1 MSFHFIKYERHC
13 FQRGALQKA
22 FEQLEKLIE
31 YIKHS
36 AGLVKNGTN

>member
-1 MSFHFIKYERHC
+1 MSAK
-13 FQRGALQKA
+13 RGAPQKA

-36 AGLVKNGTN
+36 AGLVIKFN